1 MKIYI
6 VYDEND
12 GIYLAKANN
21 KEKAIDNVHS
31 QFGYDERKSKYI
43 AKELEKE
50 FHDGGFD
57 RTVILL
63 HC

>member
-12 GIYLAKANN
+12 CIYLVKANN
-21 KEKAIDNVHS
+21 KKEAIDNAHS
-31 QFGYDERKSKYI
+31 QFGYDERKGKYI

-50 FHDGGFD
+50 FHENGFD
-57 RTVILL
+57 RTVVLL
-63 HC
+63 SC